1 MGGLLHHQQQYA
13 PAGGTER
20 TRGQG
25 VIVRWETDHDYVL
38 VHIHQD
44 MFGDWIFSRAWGQ
57 IGTQFGGLKHQL
69 ADTREQARMW
79 LDDESTIQASRGF
92 HKVLD
97 VSDDSPEGQEAMRQL
112 SLLDA
117 L

>member
-1 MGGLLHHQQQYA
+1 M
-13 PAGGTER
+13 
-20 TRGQG
+20 G

-69 ADTREQARMW
+69 ADSLEQAQMW
-79 LDDESTIQASRGF
+79 LEDEATIQSSRGF
-92 HKVLD
+92 RKVLEAAD
-97 VSDDSPEGQEAMRQL
+97 HTPEGQEAMRQL

>member
-1 MGGLLHHQQQYA
+1 M
-13 PAGGTER
+13 
-20 TRGQG
+20 
-25 VIVRWETDHDYVL
+25 IVRWETDHDYVL

-44 MFGDWIFSRAWGQ
+44 MFSDWIFSRAWGQ

-69 ADTREQARMW
+69 ADDHDQALMW
-79 LDDESTIQASRGF
+79 LADEATIQASRGF
-92 HKVLD
+92 RKVLEVED
-97 VSDDSPEGQEAMRQL
+97 NSPEGRRAVSQL

>member
-1 MGGLLHHQQQYA
+1 MGRLLRHQRKFA

-44 MFGDWIFSRAWGQ
+44 MFGDWIFSRAWGPVSSNHV
-57 IGTQFGGLKHQL
+57 GLPPQL
-69 ADTREQARMW
+69 VDY
-79 LDDESTIQASRGF
+79 S
-92 HKVLD
+92 
-97 VSDDSPEGQEAMRQL
+97 
-112 SLLDA
+112 
-117 L
+117 

>member
-1 MGGLLHHQQQYA
+1 M
-13 PAGGTER
+13 
-20 TRGQG
+20 
-25 VIVRWETDHDYVL
+25 IVRWETNHDYVL

-69 ADTREQARMW
+69 EQAQMW
-79 LDDESTIQASRGF
+79 LEDETTIQTSRGF
-92 HKVLD
+92 RKVLD
-97 VSDDSPEGQEAMRQL
+97 VADHTPEGQEAMRQL

>member
-1 MGGLLHHQQQYA
+1 
-13 PAGGTER
+13 
-20 TRGQG
+20 

-57 IGTQFGGLKHQL
+57 IGTQFGGLRHRL
-69 ADTREQARMW
+69 ADDQAQAMMW
-79 LDDESTIQASRGF
+79 LADETTILHSRHFRKVLEVDDESLQGR
-92 HKVLD
+92 
-97 VSDDSPEGQEAMRQL
+97 EAVTQL
-112 SLLDA
+112 SLLDS

>member
-1 MGGLLHHQQQYA
+1 MGVA
-13 PAGGTER
+13 
-20 TRGQG
+20 
-25 VIVRWETDHDYVL
+25 VIIRWETDHDYVL

-69 ADTREQARMW
+69 ADDHDQALMW
-79 LDDESTIQASRGF
+79 LADEATIQASRGF
-92 HKVLD
+92 RKVLEVED
-97 VSDDSPEGQEAMRQL
+97 ESPEGRAAVSQL

>member
-1 MGGLLHHQQQYA
+1 M
-13 PAGGTER
+13 
-20 TRGQG
+20 
-25 VIVRWETDHDYVL
+25 IVRWESEHDYVL

-57 IGTQFGGLKHQL
+57 IGTQFGGLKHML
-69 ADTREQARMW
+69 ADDHDQALMW
-79 LDDESTIQASRGF
+79 LGDEATIQSSRGLR
-92 HKVLD
+92 KVLEVD
-97 VSDDSPEGQEAMRQL
+97 AESAEGQAAVRQL